1 MSSKMGIVA
10 VGLWTNIPEIEPVPF
25 AEKTWLKVLF
35 ADLLREKNTIS
46 AEKNKLK
53 NTDYKTSE

>member
-1 MSSKMGIVA
+1 MSSKMGIAA

-35 ADLLREKNTIS
+35 ADLLREKDTVS
-46 AEKNKLK
+46 AEKYGL
-53 NTDYKTSE
+53 